1 MVTSPHHP
9 RRRTLLAAA
18 CVTFATALAGCTAPA
33 TEEPETSDGGA
44 SAGQAPSLTIGLT
57 YVPNV
62 QFAPFYRAEQE
73 GYFDEA
79 GVDVTLRH
87 HGESEDLFGALTD
100 GTEQVVVAGGD
111 EMMQARDQGVP
122 VVSIATLYTSY
133 PVALI
138 VPTDSEIE
146 SPADLAGRTVGVPGP
161 FGETYFGLLAM
172 LAQADLTEADVTIE
186 HIGFTQQSALSE
198 GHVDA
203 VMGYQNNDIPQFAAT
218 GLDVRAVPIGDV
230 PLVGIGLGTTED
242 LTTTETE
249 ALRGVVSAVERA
261 VADIVADPSLGV
273 HAAIEEIPGT
283 VDAEQEAIMRAT
295 MEATVP
301 LYGEPGPG
309 WGSHTGPWREM
320 SAFLAEAG
328 LTETTVPADE
338 AYNDAFTDDE

>member
-1 MVTSPHHP
+1 MRSHP
-9 RRRTLLAAA
+9 RRRALLAVASVTVAA
-18 CVTFATALAGCTAPA
+18 ALSACTSS
-33 TEEPETSDGGA
+33 TSDPTDGGT
-44 SAGQAPSLTIGLT
+44 SAAESSSLTIGLT

-62 QFAPFYRAEQE
+62 QFAPFYRAEQQ

-87 HGESEDLFGALTD
+87 HGEAEDLFGALTD
-100 GTEQVVVAGGD
+100 GTEHVVVAGGD

-138 VPTDSEIE
+138 VPSDSEIQ
-146 SPADLAGRTVGVPGP
+146 SPDDLAGHTVGVPGP

-172 LAQADLTEADVTIE
+172 LQEAGLTEDDVSIE

-203 VMGYQNNDIPQFAAT
+203 VMGYQNNDVPQFAAT
-218 GLDVRAVPIGDV
+218 GLEVRAVPIGDV
-230 PLVGIGLGTTED
+230 PLVGIGLGTTDE

-249 ALRGVVSAVERA
+249 ALRGVVAAVERA
-261 VADIVADPSLGV
+261 VADLVADPQLGV
-273 HAAIEEIPGT
+273 DAAVEEIPGT
-283 VDAEQEAIMRAT
+283 VDAEQEAIMHAT

-309 WGSHTGPWREM
+309 WGAHTGPWQEM

-328 LTETTVPADE
+328 LTSAIVPADE
-338 AYNDAFTDDE
+338 AYNNAFTDDE